1 MLLTTLLGV
10 ALLITSGDGLSGDQT
25 APPRIQAPSHV
36 GGTPEDVLRP
46 PAPIRVLSTS
56 ASIDFPDELVLRLE
70 AESDSRIER
79 IRVDY
84 QIGGQTVRT
93 YGYPKFTPSKRVSA
107 DFVIETDG
115 ARYLP
120 SGADIAYSY
129 TIENAAGSTVKTN
142 TLALEYK
149 DPSKEW
155 ERVQQGN
162 LIVLY
167 HDLPSDEVDRAARD
181 VAERIERV
189 NSLLGI
195 EVSRPQKAVIFNS
208 SSEARR
214 SFPVVSDRATR
225 EHLYG
230 GFAYGDYDLFIMVG
244 LNRSTMVHEMTH
256 LLLDEA
262 VDSPFA
268 VIPAWLNEGLA
279 MYFEP
284 RQTGRGS
291 ALLSAARR
299 GELMRLRNMGSI
311 PGRPRDVSAFY
322 AQSRSVVR
330 FMMDSYGED
339 RMAALLKAIDGGH
352 RIERAVQETYGMSL
366 DELEREWRVWLA
378 GSIPGVR

>member
-10 ALLITSGDGLSGDQT
+10 ALLLTYGDGLSGDPT
-25 APPRIQAPSHV
+25 PAPRIQAPSPIASI
-36 GGTPEDVLRP
+36 PEDVVRP
-46 PAPIRVLSTS
+46 PEPIRVLSTS

-93 YGYPKFTPSKRVSA
+93 YGYPKFTPSNRVSA

-120 SGADIAYSY
+120 SGADITYSY
-129 TIENAAGSTVKTN
+129 TIENASGRTVQTD
-142 TLALEYK
+142 TLSLEYK

-155 ERVQQGN
+155 ERVEEGN

-167 HDLPSDEVDRAARD
+167 HDLPADEVRRAARD
-181 VAERIERV
+181 VAESMERV
-189 NSLLGI
+189 KSLLGI

-208 SSEARR
+208 SGEARR

-225 EHLYG
+225 EHLFG

-256 LLLDEA
+256 LLIDEA

-284 RQTGRGS
+284 RQTGRNS
-291 ALLSAARR
+291 ALISAARR
-299 GELMRLRNMGSI
+299 GELMRLRNMGSV
-311 PGRPRDVSAFY
+311 PGRPHDVGAFY
-322 AQSRSVVR
+322 AQARSVVR
-330 FMMDSYGED
+330 FMMDSYGQG
-339 RMAALLKAIDGGH
+339 RMAEMLRAIDGGH
-352 RIERAVQETYGMSL
+352 RIDSAIRDTYDMSL
-366 DELEREWRVWLA
+366 EELEREWRVWLA
-378 GSIPGVR
+378 GSISGVR

>member
-1 MLLTTLLGV
+1 MLLTTLIGV
-10 ALLITSGDGLSGDQT
+10 ALLLTFGDGLSGDQT
-25 APPRIQAPSHV
+25 PAPRIQAPSPIASI
-36 GGTPEDVLRP
+36 TEDVVRP
-46 PAPIRVLSTS
+46 PESIRVLSTS
-56 ASIDFPDELVLRLE
+56 ASIDFPDELVLKLE

-93 YGYPKFTPSKRVSA
+93 YGYPKFTPSNRVSA

-120 SGADIAYSY
+120 SGADITYSY
-129 TIENAAGSTVKTN
+129 TIENASGRTVKTD
-142 TLALEYK
+142 TLSLEYK

-155 ERVQQGN
+155 ERVEEGN

-167 HDLPSDEVDRAARD
+167 HDLPSDEVQRAARD
-181 VAERIERV
+181 VAESMERV
-189 NSLLGI
+189 KSLLAV

-208 SSEARR
+208 SREARL

-225 EHLYG
+225 EHLFG

-244 LNRSTMVHEMTH
+244 LNLSTMVHEMTH
-256 LLLDEA
+256 LLIDEA

-284 RQTGRGS
+284 RQAGRDS

-299 GELMRLRNMGSI
+299 GELMRLRNMGSV
-311 PGRPRDVSAFY
+311 PGRPHDVGAFY
-322 AQSRSVVR
+322 AQARSVVR
-330 FMMDSYGED
+330 FMMDSYGQD
-339 RMAALLKAIDGGH
+339 RMSDLLRAIDGGL
-352 RIERAVQETYGMSL
+352 RIDQAVQDTYGMSL
-366 DELEREWRVWLA
+366 DDLEREWRVWLA
-378 GSIPGVR
+378 GSIPGLR

>member
-1 MLLTTLLGV
+1 MLLTTLIGV
-10 ALLITSGDGLSGDQT
+10 ALLLTYGDGLSGDQP
-25 APPRIQAPSHV
+25 APPRIQPPSPIASA
-36 GGTPEDVLRP
+36 PEDVLRP

-56 ASIDFPDELVLRLE
+56 ASIDFPDELVLKLE

-93 YGYPKFTPSKRVSA
+93 YGYPEFTPSNRVSA

-129 TIENAAGSTVKTN
+129 TIENVAGRTVKTD
-142 TLALEYK
+142 TLSLEYK

-155 ERVQQGN
+155 ERVQEGN

-167 HDLPSDEVDRAARD
+167 HDLPSGEVSQAARD
-181 VAERIERV
+181 VAERMESV
-189 NSLLGI
+189 KSLLGI
-195 EVSRPQKAVIFNS
+195 DVSRPQKAVIFNS
-208 SSEARR
+208 NSEARR
-214 SFPVVSDRATR
+214 GFPVVSDRATR

-244 LNRSTMVHEMTH
+244 LDRSTMVHEMTH
-256 LLLDEA
+256 LLIDEA

-268 VIPAWLNEGLA
+268 VVPAWLNEGLA

-284 RQTGRGS
+284 RQTGRNS
-291 ALLSAARR
+291 ALISSARR
-299 GELMRLRNMGSI
+299 GELMRLRNMGSV
-311 PGRPRDVSAFY
+311 PGRPHDVGAFY
-322 AQSRSVVR
+322 AQARSVVR

-339 RMAALLKAIDGGH
+339 RMSAVLRAIDGGL
-352 RIERAVQETYGMSL
+352 RIDQAVQDIYGMSL
-366 DELEREWRVWLA
+366 DDLEREWRVWLA
-378 GSIPGVR
+378 GSISGVR